1 MMMEK
6 LDFMIR
12 KWEGQESNRKEKG
25 LASSSTEPTLI
36 SEFPPTYDDEGVN
49 TDNQEQ
55 HQPLLQK
62 PINCRTIKA
71 SRLHMSSAA
80 AKGLAINLIEA
91 IVNSEIPVKP
101 NEAGKHIKKNPSR
114 GVREI
119 RKSKSIGNS
128 SVSCR

>member
-1 MMMEK
+1 MGGTGTEQ
-6 LDFMIR
+6 
-12 KWEGQESNRKEKG
+12 EGKG
-25 LASSSTEPTLI
+25 MASSSTEPTLT

-49 TDNQEQ
+49 TENQEQ

-80 AKGLAINLIEA
+80 AKGLAINLTEA

-101 NEAGKHIKKNPSR
+101 NEAGKKNPSR
-114 GVREI
+114 GVGEI